1 MRSFRI
7 VRRRSTKLVC
17 IAIVSLSCAIVSM
30 DGPKA
35 KTLDY
40 ECSHGV
46 WTNDGTPFEEP
57 ELNVDA
63 TCLTNHCDGKQRDC
77 DQSTDVTNSVRS
89 AASEVKTSPL
99 RTRIVSLL
107 FRLGWLR

>member
-7 VRRRSTKLVC
+7 VRRRSAKLVC

-35 KTLDY
+35 KTLDC

-57 ELNVDA
+57 ELNVDE
-63 TCLTNHCDGKQRDC
+63 TCLTNHCDGKQQDC
-77 DQSTDVTNSVRS
+77 DQGTVATDAVRS
-89 AASEVKTSPL
+89 VGSEIKTSPL
-99 RTRIVSLL
+99 GTRMVSLL